1 MIEPSRKGWCPSLET
16 PMATGDGLLAR
27 LHPRHGSI
35 SPVQLAGLAEAAIR
49 HGNGLLE
56 ITTRGNLQIR
66 GLAPA
71 SAEEF
76 GAEVLAL
83 GIEPEPAPEIRL
95 PPAPVL
101 DEATH
106 RLLVEMAST
115 LRSELRRTGLA
126 ERLAPKF
133 SIVVEA
139 AGYTDLAE
147 LSGDIRISLLSPGDD
162 PAWSVAL
169 AGNRRGARRLA
180 RGGTGD
186 AVRAT
191 LALAKAVA
199 ALGPSARA
207 RHLAEAVLAR
217 IVNDGGFAPSP
228 PTRAPAHRA
237 EPVGRRSMPDGKFA
251 LGCAPAFGQ
260 VEATVLARFCAA
272 LPESCSLY
280 PCPGKILLVA
290 GLMASDAV
298 DVEHGAR
305 SAGLV
310 TDASDP
316 RLSIMACAGAPACAG
331 GRLATRAL
339 ASRIA
344 AENPSLAGGRRIY
357 LAGCAKQ
364 CARPEGPHVA
374 VTGEEGNVLI
384 VDTETGLAEGDRESL
399 AVLARDLLRSGRP

>member
-27 LHPRHGSI
+27 LHPRHGSL
-35 SPVQLAGLAEAAIR
+35 SPVQLAGLAEAAAR

-66 GLAPA
+66 GLTPA

-76 GAEVLAL
+76 GAAVLAL

-101 DEATH
+101 DEATN
-106 RLLVEMAST
+106 RLLVEMAGT
-115 LRSELRRTGLA
+115 LRSELHRSGMS

-139 AGYTDLAE
+139 AGYADLAE
-147 LSGDIRISLLSPGDD
+147 LSGDIRVSLLSSGSD
-162 PAWSVAL
+162 PAWSIGL
-169 AGNRRGARRLA
+169 AGNRGGARHLA
-180 RGGTGD
+180 RGSTSD
-186 AVRAT
+186 AVRVA
-191 LALAKAVA
+191 LALAGAVA

-207 RHLAEAVLAR
+207 KHLAEAGLAR
-217 IVNDGGFAPSP
+217 IVRDGGLTISP
-228 PTRAPAHRA
+228 PTSAPQHAT
-237 EPVGRRSMPDGKFA
+237 EPVGPRSLPGGAFA

-272 LPESCSLY
+272 LPETSSLY
-280 PCPGKILLVA
+280 VCPGRILLVA
-290 GLMASDAV
+290 NLTTSDAV
-298 DVEHGAR
+298 DVENGAR

-310 TDASDP
+310 TEPADP

-344 AENPSLAGGRRIY
+344 AENPSLAGGHRIY

-384 VDTETGLAEGDRESL
+384 VDTETGLTEGERALL
-399 AVLARDLLRSGRP
+399 AALGRDLLRSGRP